1 MHQRRLQ
8 DQLFAPFF
16 CTVWQPTT
24 PINSYIIG
32 KMTAEK
38 IDGKFI
44 SQDLRTKIKEEIG
57 SLKESHP
64 SFAPKIAIIQ
74 VGDRPDSS
82 IYVRMKLKSCAE
94 VGIEGE
100 LLKYPA
106 DISQEEMLEKLDA
119 LNKDKSVHGILV
131 QLPLPAQLDEEA
143 ITNAVNV
150 EKDVDGFSELN
161 IAAVFKKNS
170 KLKIV
175 PCTPKGIMYMIEYE
189 KIPLEGKNAVVC
201 GRSDIVG
208 GPMGKLLE
216 KKGATVTTLHSKT
229 TPEQCKFFLKNADLI
244 VSAVGKAGFIHGEDI
259 KPGCVIIDVGT
270 NYVPDETKKSGQ
282 RMVGDVDFESCAEVA
297 SKVTPVPGGVG
308 PMTVVMVLHN
318 LLQTAKEQC
327 GL

>member
-1 MHQRRLQ
+1 MVAQ
-8 DQLFAPFF
+8 
-16 CTVWQPTT
+16 
-24 PINSYIIG
+24 
-32 KMTAEK
+32 K
-38 IDGKFI
+38 IDGKLI
-44 SQDLRTKIKEEIG
+44 SSDLRAQIKEEIE
-57 SLKESHP
+57 SLKKSH
-64 SFAPKIAIIQ
+64 SDFSPKIVIIQ

-82 IYVRMKLKSCAE
+82 TYVRMKLKSCAE

-106 DISQEEMLEKLDA
+106 DISQTEMLNKLDA

-131 QLPLPAQLDEEA
+131 QLPLPEQLDEEA
-143 ITNAVNV
+143 ITNAVRV

-175 PCTPKGIMYMIEYE
+175 PCTPKGIMYMIDYE
-189 KIPLEGKNAVVC
+189 KIELQGKNAVVC

-216 KKGATVTTLHSKT
+216 KKGATVTTLHSKST
-229 TPEQCKFFLKNADLI
+229 AEQREFFLKNADLI
-244 VSAVGKAGFIHGEDI
+244 VSAVGKAGFITGNMV

-270 NYVPDETKKSGQ
+270 NYIPDATRKSGE
-282 RMVGDVDFESCAEVA
+282 RMVGDVDFASCAEVA
-297 SKVTPVPGGVG
+297 SKITPVPGGVG

-318 LLQTAKEQC
+318 LLQTAKEQS

>member
-1 MHQRRLQ
+1 M
-8 DQLFAPFF
+8 
-16 CTVWQPTT
+16 V
-24 PINSYIIG
+24 
-32 KMTAEK
+32 AEK
-38 IDGKFI
+38 IDGKLI
-44 SQDLRTKIKEEIG
+44 SQDLRIKIKDDIE
-57 SLKESHP
+57 SLKKEHP
-64 SFAPKIAIIQ
+64 TFQPKLVIIQ

-82 IYVRMKLKSCAE
+82 TYVRMKLKSCAE

-106 DISQEEMLEKLDA
+106 DITQEEMIEKLDS
-119 LNKDKSVHGILV
+119 LNNDKSVHGILV
-131 QLPLPAQLDEEA
+131 QLPLPPQLDEEL
-143 ITNAVNV
+143 ITNAVKV

-175 PCTPKGIMYMIEYE
+175 PCTPKGIMYMLEYE
-189 KIPLEGKNAVVC
+189 KIPLDGKNAVVC

-208 GPMGKLLE
+208 GPMSKLLE

-229 TPEQCKFFLKNADLI
+229 TPEQCKFYLQNADII
-244 VSAVGKAGFIHGEDI
+244 VSAVGKVGFVKGEDI

-270 NYVPDETKKSGQ
+270 NYIPDATKKSGQ
-282 RMVGDVDFESCAEVA
+282 RMVGDVDFESCSQIA
-297 SKVTPVPGGVG
+297 SKITPVPGGVG

-318 LLQTAKEQC
+318 LLQTAKQQS

>member
-1 MHQRRLQ
+1 MGRQGRG
-8 DQLFAPFF
+8 
-16 CTVWQPTT
+16 
-24 PINSYIIG
+24 NSNYHIEDIA
-32 KMTAEK
+32 MTAEK

-44 SQDLRTKIKEEIG
+44 STDLRAKIKDEIA
-57 SLKESHP
+57 SLKEKHP
-64 SFAPKIAIIQ
+64 SFSPKIVIIQ

-82 IYVRMKLKSCAE
+82 TYVRMKLKSCVE

-106 DISQEEMLEKLDA
+106 DISQEEMMQKLDA
-119 LNKDKSVHGILV
+119 LNKDKSVHGVLV
-131 QLPLPAQLDEEA
+131 QLPLPPQLDEVA

-170 KLKIV
+170 KLNIV
-175 PCTPKGIMYMIEYE
+175 PCTPKGIMYMLDYE
-189 KIPLEGKNAVVC
+189 KIPIEGKTAVVC

-208 GPMGKLLE
+208 GPMSKLLE
-216 KKGATVTTLHSKT
+216 KRGATVTTLHSKT
-229 TPEQCKFFLKNADLI
+229 TPEQFKFFLKNADII
-244 VSAVGKAGFIHGEDI
+244 VSAVGKVGFIHGEDV

-270 NYVPDETKKSGQ
+270 NYVPDATKKSGQ
-282 RMVGDVDFESCAEVA
+282 RMVGDVDYESCAQVA
-297 SKVTPVPGGVG
+297 SKITPVPGGVG

-318 LLQTAKEQC
+318 LLQTAKEQS

>member
-1 MHQRRLQ
+1 MV
-8 DQLFAPFF
+8 A
-16 CTVWQPTT
+16 
-24 PINSYIIG
+24 
-32 KMTAEK
+32 AK

-44 SQDLRTKIKEEIG
+44 STDLRSKIKEEIT
-57 SLKESHP
+57 SLKEAHP
-64 SFAPKIAIIQ
+64 NFSPKIVIIQ

-82 IYVRMKLKSCAE
+82 TYVRMKLKSCAE

-106 DISQEEMLEKLDA
+106 DITQEEMLKKLYD
-119 LNKDKSVHGILV
+119 LNDDKSVHGVLV
-131 QLPLPAQLDEEA
+131 QLPLPSQLDEEA
-143 ITNAVNV
+143 ITNAVKV

-175 PCTPKGIMYMIEYE
+175 PCTPKGIMYMIDYE
-189 KIPLEGKNAVVC
+189 KIELKGKNAVVC

-216 KKGATVTTLHSKT
+216 KRGATVTTLHSSS
-229 TPEQCKFFLKNADLI
+229 TPEQCKFFLKNADVI
-244 VSAVGKAGFIHGEDI
+244 VSAVGKANFINGDDV

-270 NYVPDETKKSGQ
+270 NYIPDATRKSGE
-282 RMVGDVDFESCAEVA
+282 RMVGDVNFDSCSQVA
-297 SKVTPVPGGVG
+297 SKITPVPGGVG

-318 LLQTAKEQC
+318 LLQTAKEQE
-327 GL
+327 GFSS